1 MAFTM
6 TRGSVRKIHRILADL
21 LANGEAD
28 GCLVCDQA
36 GHVLDQVGVG
46 SHDPHL
52 LSALGAGVFSA
63 TRELARILGEDE
75 FSVVLHQGA
84 LRSILLCAVNEDA
97 LLGVIFSSAS
107 SVGLVKLYAPLAAD
121 SIRMVLEEAVDGGV
135 EVDAGMQSFV
145 VTEEGDL
152 FDMEDGSE
160 EE

>member
-21 LANGEAD
+21 LVHGEAD

-36 GHVLDQVGVG
+36 GHVLEQVGVG

-63 TRELARILGEDE
+63 TRELARILGENE

-84 LRSILLCAVNEDA
+84 VRSILLCAVNEDA
-97 LLGVIFSSAS
+97 LLAVIFSSVS

-121 SIRMVLEEAVDGGV
+121 SVRTVLEDAVTNGD
-135 EVDAGMQSFV
+135 EVDAGLQSFV
-145 VTEEGDL
+145 VAEEGDL
-152 FDMEDGSE
+152 FDIDGDE
-160 EE
+160 APQ